1 MANEQAQQLLQQGIA
16 AAKAGQRDE
25 ARRLLQEA
33 IRRDA
38 TNETAWLWLS
48 GVASNDEERIFC
60 LMKILEINPSN
71 QNALKGLAKLG
82 VKPPS
87 STGIRRL
94 KDQPPPQGLEA
105 TARPPTAPLK
115 RIGAEAPP
123 SAPAKPPPSDRIER
137 RTAVPQPPVP
147 ILDERRIASLNEA
160 ASRFLE
166 NYQRLPEAAL
176 PFAWTRKTRGRIGE
190 LSDQA
195 LRLRIG
201 AAFIGGIAVLAGA
214 VFLILNLLGDGGTG
228 VALRG
233 TNTPTP
239 TPTPTATP
247 TFGLTNTPSNTPPV
261 PRTATATPNIA
272 PGSIYSPTLTP
283 AFPELRSGPLRQA
296 LALLGAADYAAALEI
311 LEDERKGLELAK
323 NETYYEI
330 IYYMVTAYLA
340 QNRPGE
346 AARLLDANRNP
357 DSTAFRA
364 ARALLSF
371 ARGDLD
377 TALSDALFV
386 QRADPRWAEVAIVAA
401 RVQAQRGNL
410 AAARDVLRNAIS
422 ANPRNVRLL
431 LARAEINL
439 SGGALNDALSDAEL
453 ALYIDPL
460 NRSAYQIRN
469 EALLT
474 IAAAQTEPVARVEA
488 YGRAVIGAQAYLIYY
503 PGDTEAWLQLGR
515 AREGEGNLSEA
526 LDAYRQAV
534 VLDKSSEAARQVFL
548 AQGELLMRL
557 RRYAEARDAFDAALT
572 IRETSDVRRRRLDAA
587 SALGDY
593 TTALDD
599 VTLLLRENPA
609 DTTLL
614 RAQFDLLLA
623 AWMAQELTEA
633 QFTTAAERLSEDQL
647 AAFTPQARHSA
658 VLYRGVVRYLE
669 GDYQAAL
676 SDLNQA
682 LAIRSTATGH
692 YYRALTLRALDRPAE
707 AARDLQW
714 LAYFE
719 EFATL
724 PRLSDVR
731 SLLAALVTA
740 LPTETATPT
749 PTATNTP
756 TATFTPSH
764 VHAFTPSRRALSRR
778 AAHRPSHARQRRR
791 ARLHQRAPSRRRA
804 RRQARH
810 ETLHAE
816 KASVFLGAFVQRR
829 NLLADR
835 SSAKIDQNKTCLSG
849 RESAVCFF
857 FHICYAY

>member
-1 MANEQAQQLLQQGIA
+1 MADEQAQQLLQQGIA

-25 ARRLLQEA
+25 ARRLLQEV

-38 TNETAWLWLS
+38 TNEMAWLWLS
-48 GVASNDEERIFC
+48 GVAINDEERISC

-87 STGIRRL
+87 STGLRRL

-105 TARPPTAPLK
+105 IARPPTAP
-115 RIGAEAPP
+115 
-123 SAPAKPPPSDRIER
+123 PSDKIER
-137 RTAVPQPPVP
+137 RTAVPQPSVP
-147 ILDERRIASLNEA
+147 ILDERRIAILSEA

-166 NYQRLPEAAL
+166 SYQPLPQAAL
-176 PFAWTRKTRGRIGE
+176 PFAWTRKRRGRIGE

-201 AAFIGGIAVLAGA
+201 AAFLGGIAVLAGA
-214 VFLILNLLGDGGTG
+214 IFLIWNLLGDGGTG
-228 VALRG
+228 IALRS

-239 TPTPTATP
+239 TLTPTATP
-247 TFGLTNTPSNTPPV
+247 TLGLTSTPSNTPLV
-261 PRTATATPNIA
+261 PRTATPTPNIA

-283 AFPELRSGPLRQA
+283 AFPEPRSGPMRQA
-296 LALLGAADYAAALEI
+296 LTLLGAADYAAALEI
-311 LEDERKGLELAK
+311 LEDERKGLELARS
-323 NETYYEI
+323 ETYYEI
-330 IYYMVTAYLA
+330 IYHMVTAYLA

-346 AARLLDANRNP
+346 AARLLDANRKP

-377 TALSDALFV
+377 TALSDARFILTE
-386 QRADPRWAEVAIVAA
+386 RDDLRWAEVAIVAA
-401 RVQAQRGNL
+401 RAHAQRGNL

-422 ANPRNVRLL
+422 ANPRNVKLL

-439 SGGALNDALSDAEL
+439 NSGALNDALSDAEL

-469 EALLT
+469 AVLLA
-474 IAAAQTEPVARVEA
+474 IAAEQTEPVARVEA

-534 VLDKSSEAARQVFL
+534 VLDKSSEAARQAFL

-557 RRYAEARDAFDAALT
+557 RRYAEARDAFNAALI

-599 VTLLLRENPA
+599 ITLLLRENPTDA
-609 DTTLL
+609 ALL
-614 RAQFDLLLA
+614 SAQFDLLLA
-623 AWMAQELTEA
+623 AWMAQKLTKE
-633 QFTTAAERLSEDQL
+633 QLTTAAERLSEDQL
-647 AAFTPQARHSA
+647 AAFAPQARHSA
-658 VLYRGVVRYLE
+658 VLYRGVVRHLE
-669 GDYQAAL
+669 GDHQAAL
-676 SDLNQA
+676 NDLNQA
-682 LAIRSTATGH
+682 LALRSTATGH
-692 YYRALTLRALDRPAE
+692 YYRALTLRALNRPAE
-707 AARDLQW
+707 AVRDLQW
-714 LAYFE
+714 LTYFE

-749 PTATNTP
+749 PTMTNTP
-756 TATFTPSH
+756 SATFTPSNTPTPTRT
-764 VHAFTPSRRALSRR
+764 FTPTRTPTFTRTPTLTRTPTPTRTFTPTRTPTLTRTPTS
-778 AAHRPSHARQRRR
+778 
-791 ARLHQRAPSRRRA
+791 AP
-804 RRQARH
+804 
-810 ETLHAE
+810 
-816 KASVFLGAFVQRR
+816 
-829 NLLADR
+829 
-835 SSAKIDQNKTCLSG
+835 
-849 RESAVCFF
+849 
-857 FHICYAY
+857 